1 MPVKFVSGWTLVH
14 CRALAPACHASAD
27 FVRPAPGNVARE
39 CARHRPVRPPDA
51 VILAGDIDTGSNAI
65 GWAARTFGALPVL
78 YVHGNHEGYGHQLE
92 QMQMDVRAACDRAN
106 AAGANIRLLDGDAVE
121 LHGVR
126 FLGATLWTDFLLFG
140 EDRLE
145 EALSAAQA
153 YMPDYQRISTGGD
166 KPRLLCAE
174 DTAALHAR
182 HKAWLSA
189 QLAQPFDGA
198 TVVITHMAPSMHSVE
213 GRSPPISARP
223 RLLPSS
229 TRWWRRPTCGCMAIC
244 MPRTTIASS
253 NAAWSAI
260 LAAIKWPTAC
270 RKTTTTIPVLS
281 STSPGSAA
289 APRRWAAAACHPAA
303 SRFAAGRPRTGARPC
318 PAPPAA
324 RTGSSCR

>member
-1 MPVKFVSGWTLVH
+1 MDTRPLPRTLSLRPFAMRLLILSDLHLEVW
-14 CRALAPACHASAD
+14 RENAPAIDLSG
-27 FVRPAPGNVARE
+27 R
-39 CARHRPVRPPDA
+39 PDA

-65 GWAARTFGALPVL
+65 AWAARTFGALPVL

-92 QMQMDVRAACDRAN
+92 QMQMDVRAACARAN

-121 LHGVR
+121 LDGVR

-182 HKAWLSA
+182 HRDWLSA

-213 GRSPPISARP
+213 GRFATNLGSPAFASQLDALVAQADLWVHGHMHASLDYRIEDCRVVCNP
-223 RLLPSS
+223 
-229 TRWWRRPTCGCMAIC
+229 CGYQMADG
-244 MPRTTIASS
+244 MPENEQFNPGLTID
-253 NAAWSAI
+253 
-260 LAAIKWPTAC
+260 L
-270 RKTTTTIPVLS
+270 V
-281 STSPGSAA
+281 
-289 APRRWAAAACHPAA
+289 
-303 SRFAAGRPRTGARPC
+303 
-318 PAPPAA
+318 
-324 RTGSSCR
+324 

>member
-1 MPVKFVSGWTLVH
+1 MRLLILSDLHLEMW
-14 CRALAPACHASAD
+14 RENAPAIDLSG
-27 FVRPAPGNVARE
+27 R
-39 CARHRPVRPPDA
+39 PDA

-92 QMQMDVRAACDRAN
+92 QMQMDVRAACAKAN

-153 YMPDYQRISTGGD
+153 YMPDYQRISTGGGE
-166 KPRLLCAE
+166 PRLLCAE

-182 HKAWLSA
+182 HRDWFSA

-198 TVVITHMAPSMHSVE
+198 TVVITHMAPSMRSVE
-213 GRSPPISARP
+213 E
-223 RLLPSS
+223 
-229 TRWWRRPTCGCMAIC
+229 
-244 MPRTTIASS
+244 
-253 NAAWSAI
+253 
-260 LAAIKWPTAC
+260 
-270 RKTTTTIPVLS
+270 
-281 STSPGSAA
+281 
-289 APRRWAAAACHPAA
+289 
-303 SRFAAGRPRTGARPC
+303 RFATNLGSPAFASQLDALVAQADLWVHGHMHASHDYRIKQCRVVCNPCGYQMADGMPENDNYNPGLIVDIAR
-318 PAPPAA
+318 
-324 RTGSSCR
+324 

>member
-1 MPVKFVSGWTLVH
+1 MNTRPLPRTLNLRLFAMRLLILSDLHLEVW
-14 CRALAPACHASAD
+14 REDAPAIDLSG
-27 FVRPAPGNVARE
+27 R
-39 CARHRPVRPPDA
+39 PDA

-65 GWAARTFGALPVL
+65 AWAARTFGALPVL

-92 QMQMDVRAACDRAN
+92 QMQMDVRAACARAN

-121 LHGVR
+121 LDGVR

-182 HKAWLSA
+182 HRDWLSA

-213 GRSPPISARP
+213 GRFATNLGSPAFASQLDALVAQADLWVHGHMHASLDYRIEDCRVVCNP
-223 RLLPSS
+223 
-229 TRWWRRPTCGCMAIC
+229 CGYQMADG
-244 MPRTTIASS
+244 MPENEQFNPGLTID
-253 NAAWSAI
+253 
-260 LAAIKWPTAC
+260 L
-270 RKTTTTIPVLS
+270 V
-281 STSPGSAA
+281 
-289 APRRWAAAACHPAA
+289 
-303 SRFAAGRPRTGARPC
+303 
-318 PAPPAA
+318 
-324 RTGSSCR
+324 

>member
-1 MPVKFVSGWTLVH
+1 MDACPLTRTLNLRLFAMRLLILSDLH
-14 CRALAPACHASAD
+14 LEMWRENAPAIDLSG
-27 FVRPAPGNVARE
+27 R
-39 CARHRPVRPPDA
+39 PDA

-92 QMQMDVRAACDRAN
+92 QMQMDVRAACAKEN

-166 KPRLLCAE
+166 EPRLLCAE

-182 HKAWLSA
+182 HRDWLSA

-198 TVVITHMAPSMHSVE
+198 TVVITHMAPSMRSVE
-213 GRSPPISARP
+213 E
-223 RLLPSS
+223 
-229 TRWWRRPTCGCMAIC
+229 
-244 MPRTTIASS
+244 
-253 NAAWSAI
+253 
-260 LAAIKWPTAC
+260 
-270 RKTTTTIPVLS
+270 
-281 STSPGSAA
+281 
-289 APRRWAAAACHPAA
+289 
-303 SRFAAGRPRTGARPC
+303 RFATNLGSPAFASQLDALVAQADLWVHGHMHASHDYRIKQCRVVCNPCGYQMADGMPENDNYNPGLIVDIAR
-318 PAPPAA
+318 
-324 RTGSSCR
+324 